1 MTAIAPGSIDASN
14 TIMGSL
20 VVVGTLHEEQGV
32 TGMEDSDA
40 YETEPVT
47 ATKDVHLNGPNT
59 SSTTSRTP
67 PVDNGRRKFEFPPCV
82 SPSPTELA
90 PIETFVENAISSQH
104 SDVTVGEG
112 SSEPTSTSD
121 GHKGYRAIADALR
134 RPEDPVMLHRI
145 LIALR
150 TAGKGSSL
158 YKVACFSQNHA
169 QLTHLIFKFNPFDI
183 PNTLQAASEEV
194 TRPYRDYSM
203 ADAYMHLVVAMI
215 SANSVHVVP
224 AMTAIWKRLNINRS
238 EGPEEMYVVLRTH
251 VTEIHCRF
259 GNRTLT
265 RGCIGLFLL
274 FFSFYQD
281 HPNTCPFHKNHASRS
296 PSEA

>member
-14 TIMGSL
+14 TIMGPISPL
-20 VVVGTLHEEQGV
+20 GVVGALHQEQGV
-32 TGMEDSDA
+32 MGMEDSDA
-40 YETEPVT
+40 YEPDPVT
-47 ATKDVHLNGPNT
+47 TAKDVGLNDPIT
-59 SSTTSRTP
+59 SSTTIRRTT
-67 PVDNGRRKFEFPPCV
+67 GRRKFEFPPCV

-90 PIETFVENAISSQH
+90 PIETFVEKAISSQH
-104 SDVTVGEG
+104 SDGTAGEG
-112 SSEPTSTSD
+112 FSEPTSSD

-183 PNTLQAASEEV
+183 PYTLQAASEEV
-194 TRPYRDYSM
+194 TRPYRDYSL

-224 AMTAIWKRLNINRS
+224 AMTAIWKRLNMSRS
-238 EGPEEMYVVLRTH
+238 EGPEEMYVMLRAH
-251 VTEIHCRF
+251 ISEIHSRF
-259 GNRTLT
+259 GNRALTL
-265 RGCIGLFLL
+265 GCIG
-274 FFSFYQD
+274 FF
-281 HPNTCPFHKNHASRS
+281 
-296 PSEA
+296 